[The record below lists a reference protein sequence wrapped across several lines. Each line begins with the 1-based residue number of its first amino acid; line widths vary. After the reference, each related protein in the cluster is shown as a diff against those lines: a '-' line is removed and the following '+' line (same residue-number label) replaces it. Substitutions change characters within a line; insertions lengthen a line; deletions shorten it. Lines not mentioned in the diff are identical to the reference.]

1 MISVKRGQG
10 IHRSGVW
17 LHFFAP
23 MEGGEYY
30 WTAKISVAGKVA
42 YYCVSVTLLGLLH
55 QILEKGQTHFPGLL
69 EVKSVNL
76 EISREALVYT
86 PVPSHIAERAYKK
99 IPKKEVKEA
108 KIPASVSIPT
118 DVELTPIVEFAEDK
132 VKGFIITG
140 REVLAKY
147 EVSAIATA
155 KTKQKIK
162 DAHID
167 EENSKVFWMLTS
179 NNKEMRFD
187 LTTGE
192 LLEV

>member
-1 MISVKRGQG
+1 
-10 IHRSGVW
+10 
-17 LHFFAP
+17 
-23 MEGGEYY
+23 MEGGECYL
-30 WTAKISVAGKVA
+30 TAKISLAENAA
-42 YYCVSVTLLGLLH
+42 YYCVSETLLGLLR

-76 EISREALVYT
+76 EISREMLAQT

-118 DVELTPIVEFAEDK
+118 DVELTPIAEFGEAQ

-140 REVLAKY
+140 RKVLAKY
-147 EVSAIATA
+147 EVLAIATV
-155 KTKQKIK
+155 KTKEKIK
-162 DAHID
+162 GAHI
-167 EENSKVFWMLTS
+167 EEKSGKVFWVVAS
-179 NNKEMRFD
+179 DNKEMQFD

-192 LLEV
+192 LLKVHPSKSGGGTWKVKRSRS